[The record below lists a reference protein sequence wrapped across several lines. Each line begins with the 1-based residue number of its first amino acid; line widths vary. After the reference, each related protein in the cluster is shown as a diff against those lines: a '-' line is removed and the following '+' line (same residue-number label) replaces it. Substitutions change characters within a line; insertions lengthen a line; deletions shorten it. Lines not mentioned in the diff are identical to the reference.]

1 MKLATPSDMPIMPNI
16 TLSASIT
23 SSCKL
28 TIKYHTKE
36 AKFLDICR
44 NS

>member
-28 TIKYHTKE
+28 TIKYHTYRID
-36 AKFLDICR
+36 FT
-44 NS
+44 SF